1 MMNWLTMQDVAI
13 DDNGIVDGPF
23 GSNLKKSDYIDD
35 SINGIPVLTTK
46 NLYGDYSAN
55 SVRYISKEKYETLKR
70 STVFPGDILVAKIGS
85 IGKCGIYPLNQG
97 IALIPANL
105 LKITLKPEIV
115 RKYVYYYIQSST
127 FQSLIKSISTATA
140 QPAFNVTKFRKLPI
154 PVPSQKEQA
163 RIVARIEELFSQLE
177 SGVETLKQTKE
188 QLAVYRLSVLKAA
201 FEGRFTHAIS
211 DKTWRIIDFADVD
224 TGATPLTSNPDY
236 YNGEIAWVTSAK
248 INDNEITTASD
259 YITEKALKETNC
271 KVFPAHTLLVAMYGE
286 GKTRGKCAELMI
298 PAATNQALAAIRI
311 RETSEIS
318 LAYVKWF
325 LTFNYQNI
333 RRKAA
338 GGVQP
343 NLNLGIVKKIQVPQ
357 HTKEEQ
363 NRIVS
368 EIESRLSVCDQIE
381 QTVDAALQQA
391 EALRQSILKKAFEG
405 GL

>member
-1 MMNWLTMQDVAI
+1 MSKGKKPVKQSAEPQSGFLPYVDIQAFEKGKI
-13 DDNGIVDGPF
+13 ASYANG
-23 GSNLKKSDYIDD
+23 
-35 SINGIPVLTTK
+35 
-46 NLYGDYSAN
+46 AN
-55 SVRYISKEKYETLKR
+55 CLPCED
-70 STVFPGDILVAKIGS
+70 GDILIVCDGS
-85 IGKCGIYPLNQG
+85 RSGLVGFAIKGYVGSTLAVISAEGMSQKYLFYFLQSLYPLLNTRKKGTGTPHLDQNVLKN
-97 IALIPANL
+97 AKVNL
-105 LKITLKPEIV
+105 PPLE
-115 RKYVYYYIQSST
+115 
-127 FQSLIKSISTATA
+127 
-140 QPAFNVTKFRKLPI
+140 
-154 PVPSQKEQA
+154 EQA

-177 SGVETLKQTKE
+177 SGVETLKQTKA

-201 FEGRFTHAIS
+201 FEGRFTHTIS

-343 NLNLGIVKKIQVPQ
+343 NLNLGIVKNIQVPQ

>member
-1 MMNWLTMQDVAI
+1 MIYKSLV
-13 DDNGIVDGPF
+13 
-23 GSNLKKSDYIDD
+23 KKVS
-35 SINGIPVLTTK
+35 
-46 NLYGDYSAN
+46 
-55 SVRYISKEKYETLKR
+55 
-70 STVFPGDILVAKIGS
+70 
-85 IGKCGIYPLNQG
+85 
-97 IALIPANL
+97 IPAD
-105 LKITLKPEIV
+105 KKTKQKE
-115 RKYVYYYIQSST
+115 Y
-127 FQSLIKSISTATA
+127 IKSG
-140 QPAFNVTKFRKLPI
+140 KLPI
-154 PVPSQKEQA
+154 IDQGKELIGGYTDNLAMLMQCDLPVIVFGDHTRNVKFIPFQFGAGADGIKVLRPLDCILPKYLYYGTQYLVFRLPDKGYARHYQHVEKMNLPVPPLEEQA

-271 KVFPAHTLLVAMYGE
+271 KVFPPHTLLVAMYGE

-343 NLNLGIVKKIQVPQ
+343 NLNLGIVKNIQVPQ

>member
-1 MMNWLTMQDVAI
+1 MGVHYGKCALCMMQEYELGELLIYEQPTAYIVESTKY
-13 DDNGIVDGPF
+13 DD
-23 GSNLKKSDYIDD
+23 KYKT
-35 SINGIPVLTTK
+35 PVLTAGKTFI
-46 NLYGDYSAN
+46 LGYTD
-55 SVRYISKEKYETLKR
+55 ET
-70 STVFPGDILVAKIGS
+70 T
-85 IGKCGIYPLNQG
+85 GIYD
-97 IALIPANL
+97 NL
-105 LKITLKPEIV
+105 PVIIFDDFTTASQYVNFKFKVKSSAMKILKPNTELV
-115 RKYVYYYIQSST
+115 NPKYIYYRMQIIQFDSST
-127 FQSLIKSISTATA
+127 HKRYWIQQYSKIKVA
-140 QPAFNVTKFRKLPI
+140 
-154 PVPSQKEQA
+154 VPPLEEQA

-177 SGVETLKQTKE
+177 CGVETLKQTKA

-201 FEGRFTHAIS
+201 FEGRFTDAIS

-343 NLNLGIVKKIQVPQ
+343 NLNLGIVKNIQVPQ